1 MLREFTCYRPHQV
14 ARFVKTWFKGTFII
28 AGIGEFSFD
37 HGKVLLPDVR
47 DQQKLT
53 MYKEINRAILALP
66 V

>member
-14 ARFVKTWFKGTFII
+14 ARFVKTLFKGQFVI

-37 HGKVLLPDVR
+37 NGKVLLPELSDR
-47 DQQKLT
+47 QKLST
-53 MYKEINRAILALP
+53 FKEINQAISALP